1 MISLPELR
9 KAGFNVSLNEQNNI
23 VIYPVSKLT
32 QQQREFI
39 QQNKIALVCEL
50 QLEKIYIHWHVITET
65 DNAYFSVIP
74 ASSLAQ
80 IKAKFPKAT
89 LVEPMELKK

>member
-1 MISLPELR
+1 MISLLELR
-9 KAGFNVSLNEQNNI
+9 KSGFNVSLNEQNNI

-39 QQNKIALVCEL
+39 QQNKVAIVCEL
-50 QLEKIYIHWHVITET
+50 QLEKIYIHWHVVTET
-65 DNAYFSVIP
+65 DNTYFSVIP

-80 IKAKFPKAT
+80 IKAKFPKAK
-89 LVEPMELKK
+89 LIESVGAKK